1 MRYQCSRYQES
12 ISIKTLTNSYYL
24 DKVNPLHNNILY
36 NSKIRY
42 NVNLIYTKICG
53 SCCFSLT
60 VPCYFLGNIGFG
72 YLLEAPPLGDSNKY
86 TKCMMYK
93 NKKKNYSKVSVI
105 YALDGSISSFFYSS
119 KFDFAA
125 NSLVKKHCRYNEGP
139 LYTDCDQ
146 ILLSSRNHLTIL
158 MQPQCLCI
166 LWKIRWKVWKL
177 KDIL

>member
-93 NKKKNYSKVSVI
+93 NKKKTIQKYPLFMLWTGPYQV
-105 YALDGSISSFFYSS
+105 FFI
-119 KFDFAA
+119 AA
-125 NSLVKKHCRYNEGP
+125 NS
-139 LYTDCDQ
+139 
-146 ILLSSRNHLTIL
+146 ILQQT
-158 MQPQCLCI
+158 
-166 LWKIRWKVWKL
+166 LW
-177 KDIL
+177 